1 MKKESNTNKKT
12 LGIVIPYYKNS
23 EECEIAFRRLMVMLN
38 KQLTDDMILFIWE
51 DGQYSEW
58 LQMFKKNNIL
68 VEGCSNINYGV
79 SVARN
84 KAIDYLIDKVEY
96 ILFID
101 SDDMVED
108 NYLQK
113 MCEYCADN
121 THEIIES
128 TFLVKDTI
136 TEFNRNFVR
145 CGVAGSAIQTRII
158 GDIRFDEKLQIGEDT
173 KFMHEVCDLTKYRKK
188 HAPTKYIYQLGINNN
203 SLTMLH
209 SRKEIEKER

>member
-1 MKKESNTNKKT
+1 MNKKT
-12 LGIVIPYYKNS
+12 LGIIIPYYKNS

-128 TFLVKDTI
+128 TFLVKDVV
-136 TEFNRNFVR
+136 TEFDRKLVR
-145 CGVAGSAIQTRII
+145 CGVAGSAIQTKII

-188 HAPTKYIYQLGINNN
+188 HSPTKYIYQLGINNN
-203 SLTMLH
+203 SLTMKH

>member
-1 MKKESNTNKKT
+1 MKKSNTNKKM

-23 EECEIAFRRLMVMLN
+23 EECELAFRRLMVMLN

-96 ILFID
+96 ILFLD

-108 NYLQK
+108 NYLK
-113 MCEYCADN
+113 IMYEYCADM
-121 THEIIES
+121 THEVVES
-128 TFLVKDTI
+128 TLVINGQTATYDPNVI
-136 TEFNRNFVR
+136 RS
-145 CGVAGSAIQTRII
+145 GVAGSAIKTSII
-158 GDIRFDEKLQIGEDT
+158 GDKRFIENWQVEEDT
-173 KFMHEVCDLTKYRKK
+173 NFMNKVIDLPKHRKR
-188 HAPTKYIYQLGINNN
+188 HAPTKYYYQYGINQN
-203 SLTMLH
+203 SLIMRYN
-209 SRKEIEKER
+209 RKEIGKER